1 MRQFIQSLKKKK
13 KKASFQKFTRSQI
26 TQRASLEPTAF
37 WPEIAEDLT
46 YRFLID
52 GHRASGHFIFSI
64 LNFSTIQQRA
74 DKFFSGSEE
83 TINDWTIS
91 KFKSKE
97 KKYRQ
102 LLFNCLCLDDDSLN
116 SFITALVDEELQEQ
130 AIVTHIKK
138 SLSSENRALQQLKDM
153 ATKIVELGKTGIHT
167 DEIYEQIRATQ
178 ISLALDEMRKIELI
192 DYHKKIQNE
201 ALAIEQMSQQSIQ
214 KRERESVKI
223 ASLSRHQ
230 REGST
235 FWGKILFIWLP
246 ALFLTYCGIQ
256 WQENLEEYNHP
267 ACEKLGMKST
277 WDNKKCY

>member
-1 MRQFIQSLKKKK
+1 
-13 KKASFQKFTRSQI
+13 
-26 TQRASLEPTAF
+26 
-37 WPEIAEDLT
+37 
-46 YRFLID
+46 
-52 GHRASGHFIFSI
+52 
-64 LNFSTIQQRA
+64 
-74 DKFFSGSEE
+74 
-83 TINDWTIS
+83 
-91 KFKSKE
+91 
-97 KKYRQ
+97 
-102 LLFNCLCLDDDSLN
+102 
-116 SFITALVDEELQEQ
+116 
-130 AIVTHIKK
+130 
-138 SLSSENRALQQLKDM
+138 M

-214 KRERESVKI
+214 KRERESVKT
-223 ASLSRHQ
+223 ASLPRLSSHQ
-230 REGST
+230 PKGST